1 MAVGSMLAAL
11 LPPPSP
17 RIVTPLT
24 LDLCRVPDIG
34 LLCFPAGI
42 DGLRKRMPRDGKL
55 ALFIDGLNLH
65 SATRAL
71 GFDIDY
77 RRLLQEFAS
86 RGTLVRAFYYT
97 LIIEEPQFSSV
108 RPLVDWLDYNGFTVV
123 AKRARDYSDGEGRRR
138 FSRNT
143 SIELTVDAMELT
155 RHVDQIILFSRDG
168 AFWPLVQAIQ
178 RRGVHVTVVSTMK
191 SRPPI
196 VADELRRQADVFT
209 DLEALQLK
217 IARERSRG

>member
-1 MAVGSMLAAL
+1 MLPGEYRWPQEKNAERQEAGAVHRRLES
-11 LPPPSP
+11 
-17 RIVTPLT
+17 
-24 LDLCRVPDIG
+24 
-34 LLCFPAGI
+34 
-42 DGLRKRMPRDGKL
+42 
-55 ALFIDGLNLH
+55 H

-86 RGTLVRAFYYT
+86 RGTLVRPFYYT

-138 FSRNT
+138 FNRNM
-143 SIELTVDAMELT
+143 SIELSVDAMELT
-155 RHVDQIILFSRDG
+155 RHVDQIILFSGDG

-178 RRGVHVTVVSTMK
+178 RRDVHVTVVSTMK
-191 SRPPI
+191 SHPPV

-209 DLEALQLK
+209 DLEALQPK
-217 IARERSRG
+217 IAREGSRG